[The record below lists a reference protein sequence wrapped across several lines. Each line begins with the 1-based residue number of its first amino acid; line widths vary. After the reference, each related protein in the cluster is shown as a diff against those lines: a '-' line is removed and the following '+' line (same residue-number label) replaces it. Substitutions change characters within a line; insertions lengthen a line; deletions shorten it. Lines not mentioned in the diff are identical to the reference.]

1 MTITNRSAW
10 RLAICST
17 SLRATTTCS
26 AATAIDGACGSP
38 LSTWLTKSRC
48 TTSCRRSVARTTSPR
63 APKAWNSA
71 STSSDAHPESSLAPN
86 HSECPAQR
94 WHDKAQLLPHSGRL
108 LHQERV
114 PSEAQCA
121 STGRPKA
128 LLLLRATLNSVSQRL
143 HESAYAAVHE
153 CVGESRE
160 YANIDAGVLANYDGF
175 HTSSRVLTAALNLL
189 QCYFAVHEIPGR
201 LAFMQFVQVRPS
213 PVCNRERTAGPDER
227 NPNRVRQRE
236 RAVSGALF
244 RLSCSE
250 VLPFSNASRTGRKSI
265 SVSACHTPSI
275 RTSWN
280 LA

>member
-1 MTITNRSAW
+1 M
-10 RLAICST
+10 
-17 SLRATTTCS
+17 
-26 AATAIDGACGSP
+26 
-38 LSTWLTKSRC
+38 
-48 TTSCRRSVARTTSPR
+48 ARTTSPR
-63 APKAWNSA
+63 APKPWNSA
-71 STSSDAHPESSLAPN
+71 STSSDTHPKSSLAPN
-86 HSECPAQR
+86 QSECPAQR

-175 HTSSRVLTAALNLL
+175 QASSKVLTAALIAPMLFRCAQDSRAASL
-189 QCYFAVHEIPGR
+189 YAIRPGTA
-201 LAFMQFVQVRPS
+201 LS
-213 PVCNRERTAGPDER
+213 VCNRERTAGPDER